1 MKLKDII
8 SNTMTKLNTHLN
20 DINKNDTRSFHD
32 IIKFSRQMIN
42 KKYNDFKNSDEI
54 QKGIKKCMSNI
65 YDNKKDEAI
74 DMAKNII
81 TGEDGKEEYMF

>member
-1 MKLKDII
+1 ME
-8 SNTMTKLNTHLN
+8 KLNIHLN

-54 QKGIKKCMSNI
+54 QKGVKKCMSTI
-65 YDNKKDEAI
+65 YDNRKDNAI
-74 DMAKNII
+74 IMAKNII
-81 TGEDGKEEYMF
+81 NDDDIEEYRI